1 MGTDSGEEAGLFH
14 LINTIILR
22 LKNELCCIHLLI
34 LKMEIRRVARAWS
47 CYKEVTSQYTYG
59 TQKSIQ
65 HY

>member
-47 CYKEVTSQYTYG
+47 CYKEVTSQYT
-59 TQKSIQ
+59 
-65 HY
+65 